1 MGTKSR
7 GTSLEVWWEVIEDFL
22 QRCPLKLISWPHP
35 NIAYAI
41 SSGDTLH
48 KCT

>member
-1 MGTKSR
+1 MGTKST
-7 GTSLEVWWEVIEDFL
+7 GTSLGVWWEVIEGFL
-22 QRCPLKLISWPHP
+22 QRCPLKLIWPHP
-35 NIAYAI
+35 NVAHAI